1 MFLINVAAYLVIG
14 TILWSVMGNV
24 PDTPIGTT
32 FMWRAVWGVIM
43 AVVLACALGFE
54 VRKREKR

>member
-1 MFLINVAAYLVIG
+1 MFLINVAAYLFIG
-14 TILWSVMGNV
+14 VTLWAFMGNV
-24 PDTPIGTT
+24 QDTPIGTT

-54 VRKREKR
+54 VRKREKK